1 MLENLLVVCGQVAT
15 LFLMMGVGF
24 ILAKRGWLDPHGM
37 SQMSTVLLYVVAP
50 CIFLKSFQ
58 QPGLPPLG
66 VLGMAALSVVVY
78 YAVFIPI
85 TSMLFRKTERPTGAV
100 LRFGTLYSNSAF
112 MGLPLL
118 QMVLGPESVI
128 FGVIYFV
135 FMSLTQWTQGA
146 VMMGGK
152 LSLKR
157 GLINPA
163 MVGLLLGLPLL
174 LFHWRLPTVVNT
186 AVFFMA
192 DLNSPLAMIVIGGQI
207 AGADLAATF
216 TQRRLYAASAIKLV
230 AIPAA
235 LMLVLLPLRL
245 DPMLYCAT
253 VILTATPAAGAT
265 GIFAQRFGQDTTTAA
280 QYITLSTLLSIITLP
295 IFAVLAQM
303 VAA

>member
-85 TSMLFRKTERPTGAV
+85 TSMLFRKTEPPTGAV

-135 FMSLTQWTQGA
+135 FMSLSQWTQGA
-146 VMMGGK
+146 VMMGGQA
-152 LSLKR
+152 LSEEGPHQPR
-157 GLINPA
+157 YGGPA
-163 MVGLLLGLPLL
+163 PRSAPPPLPLAAAHGGEYGGIL
-174 LFHWRLPTVVNT
+174 YGRPEQPTGH
-186 AVFFMA
+186 
-192 DLNSPLAMIVIGGQI
+192 DCHRRPDCGG
-207 AGADLAATF
+207 
-216 TQRRLYAASAIKLV
+216 
-230 AIPAA
+230 
-235 LMLVLLPLRL
+235 
-245 DPMLYCAT
+245 
-253 VILTATPAAGAT
+253 
-265 GIFAQRFGQDTTTAA
+265 
-280 QYITLSTLLSIITLP
+280 
-295 IFAVLAQM
+295 
-303 VAA
+303 